1 MTTKN
6 YLSIYAKSFNWSGFF
21 LPKKI
26 YSRCS
31 KLYDFCRTIDNI
43 ADQHADLEI
52 KKKELEKFKMKF
64 EQKNQQD
71 SVIKNMCDLMS
82 ESNISKKILNDLF
95 DGVESDLK
103 KEVRI
108 KTEKEL
114 LVYSYRVAG
123 TVGLMM
129 AKILGV
135 KKKESLQRAIDLGI
149 AMQLTNIARDV
160 VEDENK
166 NRIYLIKN
174 SEDTFLDIKKIIYK
188 ADSFYDSSFVGIK
201 DIPLNCRFSIVVA
214 RRVYRQIGKKILQ
227 KKDISSYRKSGKI
240 YVSNFGKIIQTIFSL
255 SDLIMLF
262 FIKPRKHEKENEHN
276 LISEDIVL
284 NERI

>member
-43 ADQHADLEI
+43 ADQNADLEI

-174 SEDTFLDIKKIIYK
+174 SEDTFLDIEKIIYK